1 MIGEFSMAA
10 PTQHERNWAALAHL
24 SALLTLLIAISTAGL
39 GHILGLLVPLAIYLY
54 FSNRSRYVA
63 YHALQA
69 TVFQAVA
76 GIIYVVA
83 AALAGALIA
92 AAWTVSGVLSV
103 LLVGIVLIPLALG
116 LTLAAAVELV
126 ALPVLALFFS
136 LRGAYLIEMGR
147 EFDYPLIGRL
157 VARSMS
163 LDVGGI
169 L

>member
-1 MIGEFSMAA
+1 MGDRTMAA
-10 PTQHERNWAALAHL
+10 PTQHERNWAAVAHL
-24 SALLTLLIAISTAGL
+24 TAVLTLLIAVSTAGL
-39 GHILGLLVPLAIYLY
+39 GHILGLLVPLAMYLY

-76 GIIYVVA
+76 GIVYVIV

-92 AAWTVSGVLSV
+92 VAWTVSGVLTV

-116 LTLAAAVELV
+116 LTLAAGVELV
-126 ALPVLALFFS
+126 ALPALALFYS
-136 LRGAYLIEMGR
+136 LRGAYLIEMGQ

-157 VARSMS
+157 VARSLDPTGGRS
-163 LDVGGI
+163 L
-169 L
+169 